1 MLLDNQNVS
10 LAFLCRPYVAGHF
23 ASQGKL
29 LRKMSGKTIK
39 TRWRRRHSMP
49 KSQVLIA
56 FFRQKN
62 PEADMINRII
72 SD

>member
-10 LAFLCRPYVAGHF
+10 LAFLCRLYVTGHF

-29 LRKMSGKTIK
+29 LRKMSGKTIE

-49 KSQVLIA
+49 KLQVLIA

-62 PEADMINRII
+62 PEADMTNRII
-72 SD
+72 ND